1 MNPITE
7 IVACCVFVG
16 GIIFSILHGIVN
28 DLFEI
33 EMFATFGVVM
43 GIILLFH

>member
-7 IVACCVFVG
+7 IVVCCVFVG

-28 DLFEI
+28 DMFEI
-33 EMFATFGVVM
+33 EMFSTFCVVM

>member
-7 IVACCVFVG
+7 IVVCCVAVG

-33 EMFATFGVVM
+33 EMFATFGIIM